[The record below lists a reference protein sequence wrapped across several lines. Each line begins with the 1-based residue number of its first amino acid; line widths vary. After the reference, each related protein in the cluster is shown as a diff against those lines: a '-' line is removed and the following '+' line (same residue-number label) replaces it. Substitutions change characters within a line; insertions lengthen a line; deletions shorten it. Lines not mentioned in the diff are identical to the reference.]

1 MGYVKSSA
9 GTEIPHETIAAMARL
24 LGLAIPPAELP
35 SLAAS
40 VSDQFESV
48 VPLEALALTD
58 VMPAVE
64 FDPRWAREGGDDE
77 AR

>member
-9 GTEIPHETIAAMARL
+9 GTEIPQATIAAMARL
-24 LGLAIPPAELP
+24 LGLAIPPDDL
-35 SLAAS
+35 SGLTAA

-48 VPLEALALTD
+48 TPLAALDLTD
-58 VMPAVE
+58 VMPAIE
-64 FDPRWAREGGDDE
+64 FDPRWEGGHDD